1 MDLSI
6 FASRLKKSREKNS
19 MTQSDLAKI
28 LGRSVQT
35 ISNWENQINLPSL
48 ETLDM
53 LCDALHVSSDYLMG
67 REKMD
72 SLSVE
77 GLDEDVI
84 FVLKNLV
91 ETIKKK

>member
-1 MDLSI
+1 MNLVVFS
-6 FASRLKKSREKNS
+6 SRLKNSRERNR

-53 LCDALHVSSDYLMG
+53 LCDALNVSSDYLMG
-67 REKMD
+67 REKLE
-72 SLSVE
+72 SLPV
-77 GLDEDVI
+77 GDLNEDIV
-84 FVLKNLV
+84 FDLKSLV
-91 ETIKKK
+91 EHIRNK